1 MVIILAAFLGG
12 QVVLT
17 EIDRRALDT
26 QARAEARQ
34 PRRAATAPVVRAP
47 VRQPVARRTSTSG
60 LDFAQTTTICR
71 ASGNQTNPALF
82 LSRIS
87 TAYSL
92 SPGEATALRSSC
104 AAYIAGRNDARRNGN
119 N

>member
-12 QVVLT
+12 QSVLT
-17 EIDRRALDT
+17 EIDRGSLAA
-26 QARAEARQ
+26 QARIEARQ
-34 PRRAATAPVVRAP
+34 PRRTAPVAQAP
-47 VRQPVARRTSTSG
+47 VRRPAPRRASTSG

-71 ASGNQTNPALF
+71 ASGNQANPALF

-87 TAYSL
+87 AAYSL

-104 AAYIAGRNDARRNGN
+104 AAYIAGRNDARRSGN
-119 N
+119 

>member
-12 QVVLT
+12 QAVLT
-17 EIDRRALDT
+17 EIDRRALDAR
-26 QARAEARQ
+26 ARAEARQ
-34 PRRAATAPVVRAP
+34 PRRAAATPIVQAP
-47 VRQPVARRTSTSG
+47 VRRPAPRRASTSG

-71 ASGNQTNPALF
+71 ASGNQANPTLF

-92 SPGEATALRSSC
+92 SPGEATTLRSSC

-119 N
+119 

>member
-12 QVVLT
+12 QSVLS
-17 EIDRRALDT
+17 EIDRRTLDA
-26 QARAEARQ
+26 QARVEARQ
-34 PRRAATAPVVRAP
+34 PRRAAAAPIQQPRRPTPRRAG
-47 VRQPVARRTSTSG
+47 TSG

-71 ASGNQTNPALF
+71 ASGGQANPTLF

-119 N
+119 

>member
-12 QVVLT
+12 QSVLT
-17 EIDRRALDT
+17 EIDRRALDM
-26 QARAEARQ
+26 QARLEARQ
-34 PRRAATAPVVRAP
+34 PRRVAAPAVQTPVRRPTPRRATA
-47 VRQPVARRTSTSG
+47 SG

-71 ASGNQTNPALF
+71 ASGNQANPALF

-92 SPGEATALRSSC
+92 SPAEASSLRSSC
-104 AAYIAGRNDARRNGN
+104 AAYIAGRNDARQR
-119 N
+119 

>member
-12 QVVLT
+12 QSVLT
-17 EIDRRALDT
+17 EIDRRALDA

-34 PRRAATAPVVRAP
+34 PRRAAAAPIQQSRRPATRRAI
-47 VRQPVARRTSTSG
+47 TSG

-71 ASGNQTNPALF
+71 ASGSQANPALF

-104 AAYIAGRNDARRNGN
+104 AAYIAGRNDARQR
-119 N
+119 

>member
-12 QVVLT
+12 QSVLT
-17 EIDRRALDT
+17 EIDRRALDME
-26 QARAEARQ
+26 ARAEARQ
-34 PRRAATAPVVRAP
+34 PRRAAAAPVARTP
-47 VRQPVARRTSTSG
+47 VRQPTVRRAATSG

-71 ASGNQTNPALF
+71 ASGTQADPALF

-92 SPGEATALRSSC
+92 SAAQATSLRSSC
-104 AAYIAGRNDARRNGN
+104 AAYIAGRNDARRNN

>member
-1 MVIILAAFLGG
+1 MVIFLAALLGG
-12 QVVLT
+12 QSVLT

-26 QARAEARQ
+26 QARVEARQ
-34 PRRAATAPVVRAP
+34 PSRAAAAPIARTPVRRPAVRRA
-47 VRQPVARRTSTSG
+47 STSG

-71 ASGNQTNPALF
+71 ASGGQADPALF

-92 SPGEATALRSSC
+92 SAGEATSLRSSC
-104 AAYIAGRNDARRNGN
+104 AAYLAGRNDARRNN

>member
-1 MVIILAAFLGG
+1 MVIFLAALLGG
-12 QVVLT
+12 QSVLT
-17 EIDRRALDT
+17 EIDRSALAA
-26 QARAEARQ
+26 QARIEARQ
-34 PRRAATAPVVRAP
+34 PRRIAPVEQTP
-47 VRQPVARRTSTSG
+47 VRRPVTRRASTSG

-71 ASGNQTNPALF
+71 ASGGQTNPALF

-92 SPGEATALRSSC
+92 SAGEATSLRSSC
-104 AAYIAGRNDARRNGN
+104 AAYLAGRNDARRNN

>member
-12 QVVLT
+12 QPVLT
-17 EIDRRALDT
+17 EIDRRTLDA
-26 QARAEARQ
+26 QARVEARQ
-34 PRRAATAPVVRAP
+34 PRRAAAAPVQSPIRRAIT
-47 VRQPVARRTSTSG
+47 RRAAGSG

-71 ASGNQTNPALF
+71 ASGNQGDPALF

-92 SPGEATALRSSC
+92 SQGEATSLRSSC
-104 AAYIAGRNDARRNGN
+104 AAYLAGRNDARRTGN
-119 N
+119 

>member
-1 MVIILAAFLGG
+1 MVIFLAAFLGG
-12 QVVLT
+12 QSVLT
-17 EIDRRALDT
+17 EIDRRTLDT

-34 PRRAATAPVVRAP
+34 PRRTAPVITP
-47 VRQPVARRTSTSG
+47 VTRPVARRASTSG

-71 ASGNQTNPALF
+71 ASGNQANPALF

-92 SPGEATALRSSC
+92 SPNEASSLRSSC
-104 AAYIAGRNDARRNGN
+104 AAYIAGRNDARRP
-119 N
+119 

>member
-1 MVIILAAFLGG
+1 MVIFLAAFLGG
-12 QVVLT
+12 QSVLT
-17 EIDRRALDT
+17 EIDRRTLDT
-26 QARAEARQ
+26 QARIEARQ
-34 PRRAATAPVVRAP
+34 PRRAAPAPVVTPAR
-47 VRQPVARRTSTSG
+47 RPVARRAASSG

-71 ASGNQTNPALF
+71 ASGGQADPALF

-92 SPGEATALRSSC
+92 SPAEATSLRSSC

>member
-12 QVVLT
+12 QAVLA
-17 EIDRRALDT
+17 EIDRNALAA
-26 QARAEARQ
+26 QARIEARQ
-34 PRRAATAPVVRAP
+34 PRRTAPAVQTP
-47 VRQPVARRTSTSG
+47 ARRPAARRASTSG

-71 ASGNQTNPALF
+71 ASGNQANPALF

-92 SPGEATALRSSC
+92 SPAEASSLRSSC
-104 AAYIAGRNDARRNGN
+104 AAYIAGRNDARRNGT
-119 N
+119 

>member
-1 MVIILAAFLGG
+1 MVIFLAAFLGG
-12 QVVLT
+12 QSVLT
-17 EIDRRALDT
+17 EIDRRTLDT

-34 PRRAATAPVVRAP
+34 PRRAAAAPVSRTP
-47 VRQPVARRTSTSG
+47 VRQPPVRRATASG

-71 ASGNQTNPALF
+71 ASGNQADPALF

-92 SPGEATALRSSC
+92 SPVQATSLRSSC
-104 AAYIAGRNDARRNGN
+104 AAYIAGRNDARRTND
-119 N
+119 

>member
-12 QVVLT
+12 QAVLT
-17 EIDRRALDT
+17 EIDRRALDA
-26 QARAEARQ
+26 QARIEARQ
-34 PRRAATAPVVRAP
+34 PRRAAAAPVARTP
-47 VRQPVARRTSTSG
+47 VRQPTVRRAANSG

-71 ASGNQTNPALF
+71 ASGNQPDPALF

-92 SPGEATALRSSC
+92 SATEATSLRSSC
-104 AAYIAGRNDARRNGN
+104 AAYIAGRNDARRSGN
-119 N
+119 